1 MGQPGIMWYNYRQ
14 FEFRLLTYAVSVTVH
29 LPRSEV
35 VCNPRH
41 GAKVNHYGVKDR
53 TGRNGR
59 GYEPRQSTA
68 PERLPVS
75 YGLGAFHA
83 RLVMEEERGF

>member
-14 FEFRLLTYAVSVTVH
+14 FEFRLLIYA
-29 LPRSEV
+29 
-35 VCNPRH
+35 
-41 GAKVNHYGVKDR
+41 
-53 TGRNGR
+53 
-59 GYEPRQSTA
+59 
-68 PERLPVS
+68 VS